1 MEQSWPLV
9 LPFLLAH
16 ESVYVKRC
24 LGLPLYAICVQI
36 VIMVNVVKLVVA
48 AGPTM
53 QKTDVA
59 ATSVKL
65 AGRSRV

>member
-1 MEQSWPLV
+1 M
-9 LPFLLAH
+9 
-16 ESVYVKRC
+16 YVKRC
-24 LGLPLYAICVQI
+24 YTLYGVHI
-36 VIMVNVVKLVVA
+36 VIMVIVVKVVVA

-53 QKTDVA
+53 QKTDVV